1 MDECIYK
8 RNKKK
13 KAFVKGK
20 FWQLQKQGPEDESQ
34 IP

>member
-1 MDECIYK
+1 MHIQNEQ
-8 RNKKK
+8 KK